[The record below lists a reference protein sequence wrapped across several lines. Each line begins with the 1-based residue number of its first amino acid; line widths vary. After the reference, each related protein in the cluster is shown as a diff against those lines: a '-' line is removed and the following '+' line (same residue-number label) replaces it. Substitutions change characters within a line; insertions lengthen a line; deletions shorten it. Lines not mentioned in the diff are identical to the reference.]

1 MAAKEALL
9 ALQLSCRGD
18 AARESILRDW
28 VKFVE
33 GRNEVS
39 LLQTLP
45 KTPAGAAIDWLKLYE
60 EVVAR
65 GGFRVVSQK
74 QQWPEILGAKGL
86 NIKGLMPYQ
95 LAAHYDR
102 YLRAFEEKQLFGR
115 DLPTSETTMSVLPS
129 KRRAQQEMGDD
140 DAPVATMQDLHDAQG
155 GMGGTPLPRASKRFK
170 AQRELQTHLG
180 TLHNIMLALDSDIPE
195 QVMSALDLL
204 TVLSYAEET
213 GEAAHHQS
221 GAAANANATANENEL
236 LVDNVPGLLDALYRQ
251 LVACKLLPDDKEL
264 QQEQAV
270 RRRLLNLTVDNGERE
285 LLDSRALMVLNI
297 LRNLA
302 IIGANE
308 KPIAAHDELCVF
320 FIMALRYVN
329 SSDARNCNG
338 GRSRAAV
345 EIGDH
350 VLDTLCAVS
359 KRIDF
364 LALHPPAALEV
375 WHPQYQLSSQLWKK
389 ERVLPLECML
399 REVRRILVDR
409 ELKQQRRSVVLRACE
424 LLTNVCR
431 DVGIKKFLSS
441 SEALK
446 DPALLDRV
454 VALLGCSRQEFLPRG
469 SKHKK
474 QQQHGFP
481 AEADYDMDA
490 EDSDDSEDDE
500 TDGDDNS
507 RWPAPWEND
516 GLPSGVG
523 MGVVYV
529 SPEGVRHTTSSPHVG
544 GAHAAHSVRFDDEA
558 HQLDHEMRDAAL
570 EVLFRLSD
578 YDDATK
584 LRMAQH
590 PTCMRRLAGSLLS
603 CVGRVRTPMLSLTML
618 LYLTCCR
625 TLYCSAGS
633 RTNHRCYVLQHFH
646 EPRHVP
652 VLPGDRERPDPR
664 CLLGRQ
670 RVRHPQQRRGRRVR
684 HALPVTQTQTHLQE
698 KQLCHRHDPLF
709 LLTTTSCQATPL
721 STRRT
726 L

>member
-1 MAAKEALL
+1 MAAVAAKEALL

-18 AARESILRDW
+18 AARESTRRDW

-33 GRNEVS
+33 DRKEVS
-39 LLQTLP
+39 LLQSLP
-45 KTPAGAAIDWLKLYE
+45 KTPTGAAIDWLKLYE

-65 GGFRVVSQK
+65 GGFTVVSQR
-74 QQWPEILGAKGL
+74 QQWAEILGPNGL
-86 NIKGLMPYQ
+86 DIKGLMPYQ
-95 LAAHYDR
+95 LAAHYNR

-115 DLPTSETTMSVLPS
+115 DLPPSETTMNVLPS
-129 KRRAQQEMGDD
+129 KRCAQEETEDD
-140 DAPVATMQDLHDAQG
+140 TAPVATMQDLQDAQG
-155 GMGGTPLPRASKRFK
+155 GMGGTPLPRANKRFK

-180 TLHNIMLALDSDIPE
+180 TLYSIVLALDSDIPE
-195 QVMSALDLL
+195 QVLSALNLL
-204 TVLSYAEET
+204 TVLSYGDGSEDSS
-213 GEAAHHQS
+213 GQHHQN
-221 GAAANANATANENEL
+221 ATTANTNATANENAL
-236 LVDNVPGLLDALYRQ
+236 VVDNVPGLLDALYRQ
-251 LVACKLLPDDKEL
+251 LVACKLLPNEQEME
-264 QQEQAV
+264 QQQAV
-270 RRRLLNLTVDNGERE
+270 RRRLLNLTVDDGERE
-285 LLDSRALMVLNI
+285 LLDSRALLVLNI

-329 SSDARNCNG
+329 TSDARNCRG

-350 VLDTLCAVS
+350 VLDTLCAIS

-375 WHPQYQLSSQLWKK
+375 WHPQYQLSAQMWKK
-389 ERVLPLECML
+389 ERVLPLECLL
-399 REVRRILVDR
+399 RELRRIVVDR
-409 ELKQQRRSVVLRACE
+409 ELKQQRRSIVLRACE

-441 SEALK
+441 SLALQ

-454 VALLGCSRQEFLPRG
+454 VALLGCSRQEFLPRR
-469 SKHKK
+469 SKHKR
-474 QQQHGFP
+474 QQQSHGFP
-481 AEADYDMDA
+481 TEADYDMDA
-490 EDSDDSEDDE
+490 ESDSDEDDM

-544 GAHAAHSVRFDDEA
+544 GAHAAHSVAFDDEA
-558 HQLDHEMRDAAL
+558 NQLDHEMRDAAL

-584 LRMAQH
+584 LRIAQH

-603 CVGRVRTPMLSLTML
+603 CVGRPEAARIIVA
-618 LYLTCCR
+618 
-625 TLYCSAGS
+625 TLCNISMNRATFPY
-633 RTNHRCYVLQHFH
+633 F
-646 EPRHVP
+646 
-652 VLPGDRERPDPR
+652 
-664 CLLGRQ
+664 
-670 RVRHPQQRRGRRVR
+670 
-684 HALPVTQTQTHLQE
+684 LPVE
-698 KQLCHRHDPLF
+698 KDLILVACSDVSVSDILNNVVADVYGMHSL
-709 LLTTTSCQATPL
+709 
-721 STRRT
+721 
-726 L
+726 

>member
-1 MAAKEALL
+1 MAGTAKDAVL

-18 AARESILRDW
+18 AARESTLRDW
-28 VKFVE
+28 VQFLE
-33 GRNEVS
+33 ARGEAA
-39 LLQTLP
+39 LLQALP

-65 GGFRVVSQK
+65 GGFDVVSQR
-74 QQWPEILGAKGL
+74 QQWRELLGAGTLNVKG
-86 NIKGLMPYQ
+86 IMPYQ
-95 LAAHYDR
+95 LAALYDKH
-102 YLRAFEEKQLFGR
+102 LRAFEQKQLLGR
-115 DLPTSETTMSVLPS
+115 DLPATQGTMSVLPS
-129 KRRAQQEMGDD
+129 KRHAQQELTDD
-140 DAPVATMQDLHDAQG
+140 TAPVASMQDLQEAQG
-155 GMGGTPLPRASKRFK
+155 GLGGTPLPPANKRFK
-170 AQRELQTHLG
+170 AQRQLQTHLG
-180 TLHNIMLALDSDIPE
+180 TLHGIVLALDSDIPE
-195 QVMSALDLL
+195 QVLSALNLL
-204 TVLSYAEET
+204 TVLSYGDNSGDAS
-213 GEAAHHQS
+213 ASHHHHHQS
-221 GAAANANATANENEL
+221 AANAASANANATANENEL

-251 LVACKLLPDDKEL
+251 LVACKLLPDEKQVEH
-264 QQEQAV
+264 QQA
-270 RRRLLNLTVDNGERE
+270 RRRLLNLTVEDGERE

-320 FIMALRYVN
+320 FILALRYVN
-329 SSDARNCNG
+329 SSDARNCRG

-345 EIGDH
+345 DVGDH
-350 VLDTLCAVS
+350 ILDTLCAIS

-389 ERVLPLECML
+389 ERVLPLECLL
-399 REVRRILVDR
+399 RELRRILVER

-431 DVGIKKFLSS
+431 DVSIKKYLSS
-441 SEALK
+441 SEALQ

-454 VALLGCSRQEFLPRG
+454 VGLLGCSRQEFLPRG
-469 SKHKK
+469 SKHKR
-474 QQQHGFP
+474 QQQAHGFP

-500 TDGDDNS
+500 TDGDDNG

-544 GAHAAHSVRFDDEA
+544 GAHAAHSVRFDDEVN
-558 HQLDHEMRDAAL
+558 QLDHEMRDAAL

-584 LRMAQH
+584 LRLAQH
-590 PTCMRRLAGSLLS
+590 PTCMRRLAGALLS
-603 CVGRVRTPMLSLTML
+603 CVGRPEASRITVATLCNISMNRATFPYFLAIEKDLILVACSDVSVSDILNNVVADVYGMHSL
-618 LYLTCCR
+618 
-625 TLYCSAGS
+625 
-633 RTNHRCYVLQHFH
+633 
-646 EPRHVP
+646 
-652 VLPGDRERPDPR
+652 
-664 CLLGRQ
+664 
-670 RVRHPQQRRGRRVR
+670 
-684 HALPVTQTQTHLQE
+684 
-698 KQLCHRHDPLF
+698 
-709 LLTTTSCQATPL
+709 
-721 STRRT
+721 
-726 L
+726 

>member
-1 MAAKEALL
+1 MLYTFPRITTMAPTAKEALL
-9 ALQLSCRGD
+9 ALQLTCRGD
-18 AARESILRDW
+18 AARESTLRDW

-39 LLQTLP
+39 LLQSLP
-45 KTPAGAAIDWLKLYE
+45 KTPTGAAIDWLKLYE

-65 GGFRVVSQK
+65 GGFTIVSQR
-74 QQWPEILGAKGL
+74 QQWPEILGPNGL

-115 DLPTSETTMSVLPS
+115 DLPPSETTMNVLPS
-129 KRRAQQEMGDD
+129 KRRAQEETDGDT
-140 DAPVATMQDLHDAQG
+140 APVATTQDLQDAQG
-155 GMGGTPLPRASKRFK
+155 GMGGTPLPRANKRFK

-180 TLHNIMLALDSDIPE
+180 TLHNIVLALDSDIPE
-195 QVMSALDLL
+195 QVLSALNLL
-204 TVLSYAEET
+204 TVLSYGDGAEE
-213 GEAAHHQS
+213 HQNTATS
-221 GAAANANATANENEL
+221 NANATANENEL

-251 LVACKLLPDDKEL
+251 LVSCKLLPDEQEM
-264 QQEQAV
+264 QQQSA
-270 RRRLLNLTVDNGERE
+270 RRRLLNLAVDDGERE
-285 LLDSRALMVLNI
+285 LLDSKALLVLNI

-329 SSDARNCNG
+329 TSDARNSRT

-345 EIGDH
+345 DIGDH
-350 VLDTLCAVS
+350 VLDTLCAIS

-364 LALHPPAALEV
+364 LALHPPATLEV
-375 WHPQYQLSSQLWKK
+375 WHPQYQLTSQLWKK
-389 ERVLPLECML
+389 ERVLPLECLL
-399 REVRRILVDR
+399 RELRRILVDR
-409 ELKQQRRSVVLRACE
+409 ELKQQRRSIVLRACE

-431 DVGIKKFLSS
+431 DVAIKKFLSS
-441 SEALK
+441 SQALQ

-469 SKHKK
+469 SKHKT
-474 QQQHGFP
+474 QQSHEFP
-481 AEADYDMDA
+481 TEADYDMDA
-490 EDSDDSEDDE
+490 ESDSEDDM

-544 GAHAAHSVRFDDEA
+544 GAHAASVAFDEGN
-558 HQLDHEMRDAAL
+558 QLDHEMRDAAL

-578 YDDATK
+578 YDDDSK
-584 LRMAQH
+584 LRVAQH

-603 CVGRVRTPMLSLTML
+603 CVGRPEAARIIVATLCNLSMNRATFPYFLPIEKDL
-618 LYLTCCR
+618 ILVA
-625 TLYCSAGS
+625 CSDVSVSDILNNVVADVYGMHS
-633 RTNHRCYVLQHFH
+633 L
-646 EPRHVP
+646 
-652 VLPGDRERPDPR
+652 
-664 CLLGRQ
+664 
-670 RVRHPQQRRGRRVR
+670 
-684 HALPVTQTQTHLQE
+684 
-698 KQLCHRHDPLF
+698 
-709 LLTTTSCQATPL
+709 
-721 STRRT
+721 
-726 L
+726 

>member
-1 MAAKEALL
+1 MAATAKDAVL
-9 ALQLSCRGD
+9 ALQLTCRGD
-18 AARESILRDW
+18 AARESTLRDW
-28 VKFVE
+28 VKFLE
-33 GRNEVS
+33 GRSEAS
-39 LLQTLP
+39 LLQNLP

-65 GGFRVVSQK
+65 GGFSIVSQR
-74 QQWPEILGAKGL
+74 QQWAELQGANGL

-95 LAAHYDR
+95 LAAHYDKH
-102 YLRAFEEKQLFGR
+102 LRAFEEKQLFGR
-115 DLPTSETTMSVLPS
+115 DLPPSQATMSVLPS
-129 KRRAQQEMGDD
+129 KRRAQPSDMTDD
-140 DAPVATMQDLHDAQG
+140 EAPVATMQDLHDAQG
-155 GMGGTPLPRASKRFK
+155 GMGGTPLPRANKRFK

-180 TLHNIMLALDSDIPE
+180 SLHSIVLALDSDIPE
-195 QVMSALDLL
+195 QVMQALNLL
-204 TVLSYAEET
+204 TVLSYGDGSGDAGASQQQMQHHHHT
-213 GEAAHHQS
+213 AAGS
-221 GAAANANATANENEL
+221 TSATANANATANENEL

-251 LVACKLLPDDKEL
+251 LVACKVLPGEKEVE
-264 QQEQAV
+264 QQQA
-270 RRRLLNLTVDNGERE
+270 RRRLLNLTVEDGERE
-285 LLDSRALMVLNI
+285 LLDSRALVVLNI
-297 LRNLA
+297 IRNLA

-329 SSDARNCNG
+329 SSDARNCRG

-345 EIGDH
+345 DIGDH
-350 VLDTLCAVS
+350 VLDTLCAIS

-375 WHPQYQLSSQLWKK
+375 WHPQYQLSAQLWKK
-389 ERVLPLECML
+389 ERVLPLECLL
-399 REVRRILVDR
+399 RELRRILVDR

-431 DVGIKKFLSS
+431 DVGIKKYLSS
-441 SEALK
+441 SEALQ

-454 VALLGCSRQEFLPRG
+454 VGLMGCSRQEFLPRG
-469 SKHKK
+469 SKHKR
-474 QQQHGFP
+474 QQQAHGFP

-516 GLPSGVG
+516 GLPSGIG

-544 GAHAAHSVRFDDEA
+544 GAHAAHSVQFDDEA
-558 HQLDHEMRDAAL
+558 NQLDHEMRDAAL

-603 CVGRVRTPMLSLTML
+603 CVGRPEAARITVATLCNISMNRATFPYFLAIEKDLILVACSDVSVSDILNNVVADVYGMHSL
-618 LYLTCCR
+618 
-625 TLYCSAGS
+625 
-633 RTNHRCYVLQHFH
+633 
-646 EPRHVP
+646 
-652 VLPGDRERPDPR
+652 
-664 CLLGRQ
+664 
-670 RVRHPQQRRGRRVR
+670 
-684 HALPVTQTQTHLQE
+684 
-698 KQLCHRHDPLF
+698 
-709 LLTTTSCQATPL
+709 
-721 STRRT
+721 
-726 L
+726 